1 MPSTT
6 NTIPSPCKGIC
17 NLDFATHTICQG
29 CGRHVTDIREWR
41 TYTDAQKSESNSRSE
56 QRLEGIL
63 RASTE

>member
-6 NTIPSPCKGIC
+6 NNTPSPCKGIC

-29 CGRHVTDIREWR
+29 CGRHVDDIREWR
-41 TYTDAQKSESNSRSE
+41 TLSEVEKKESNSRAAVRLSE
-56 QRLEGIL
+56 IL

>member
-6 NTIPSPCKGIC
+6 NTVPSPCKGIC

-29 CGRHVTDIREWR
+29 CGRHVNDIREWR
-41 TYTDAQKSESNSRSE
+41 TYTDTEKSESISRAAV
-56 QRLEGIL
+56 RLTEIL

>member
-6 NTIPSPCKGIC
+6 NTVPSPCKGIC

-29 CGRHVTDIREWR
+29 CGRHVNDIREWR
-41 TYTDAQKSESNSRSE
+41 TYTDTEKSESNSRAAV
-56 QRLEGIL
+56 RLTEIL

>member
-6 NTIPSPCKGIC
+6 NTVPSPCKGIC

-29 CGRHVTDIREWR
+29 CGRHVDDIREWR
-41 TYTDAQKSESNSRSE
+41 TYTDTEKSESNSRAAV
-56 QRLEGIL
+56 RLTEIL